1 MTKSRPKLLS
11 DTALMERALVNANEV
26 RGSTAPNPWV
36 GAVLQSV
43 DGEIFDG
50 ATQPVGEDHAE
61 RVAMKI
67 AAAKTKGATVATTLE
82 PCCHRG
88 RTAPCTE
95 ALIEAQVARVIVG
108 LTDPDE
114 NVNGKGI
121 VELRKAG
128 IEVIEG
134 ILEDKVTEQLTPYLH
149 HRRTGK
155 PWVVL
160 KMALTLDGRTSAA
173 DGSSQWITGEAAR
186 TDAHLLRARCDGILV
201 GAQTVRSDNPSL
213 TVRRVTGKDPI
224 RIVLGVAPPD
234 AAVHPCWEV
243 DGDLE
248 KILQSL
254 GQRGIVDLLVEGG
267 ANVASNMHRAGLV
280 NEYVFYLA
288 PALMGGDDGRPLF
301 TGAGSPTIGDL
312 QRGRITSARMVG
324 EDLRIDLRMAA
335 PNTSTEGI

>member
-1 MTKSRPKLLS
+1 LTKSRSKLLS
-11 DTALMERALVNANEV
+11 DTALMERALVNADAV

-36 GAVLQSV
+36 GAVLQTL
-43 DGEIFDG
+43 DGEIFEG
-50 ATQPVGEDHAE
+50 GTQPVGEDHAE
-61 RVAMKI
+61 RVAIKM
-67 AAAKTKGATVATTLE
+67 AAAKAKGATVATTLE
-82 PCCHRG
+82 PCCHQG

-95 ALIEAQVARVIVG
+95 ALIEAQVARVVVG

-114 NVNGKGI
+114 NVNGQGI
-121 VELRKAG
+121 ADLRKAG

-134 ILEDKVTEQLTPYLH
+134 VLEEKVAEQLAPYLH

-160 KMALTLDGRTSAA
+160 KMALTLDGRSSAA

-186 TDAHLLRARCDGILV
+186 ADAHLLRARCDGILV

-213 TVRRVTGKDPI
+213 TVRHVTGKDPI
-224 RIVLGVAPPD
+224 RIVLGIAPPD
-234 AAVHPCWEV
+234 AAIHPCWEV
-243 DGDLE
+243 DGDFE
-248 KILQSL
+248 KVLQLL
-254 GQRGIVDLLVEGG
+254 GERGIVDLLVEGG
-267 ANVASNMHRAGLV
+267 ANVASNVHRAGLV

-301 TGAGSPTIGDL
+301 TGAGAPTIGDL
-312 QRGRITSARMVG
+312 RRGRITSARMVG
-324 EDLRIDLRMAA
+324 EDVRIDLRMAA

>member
-1 MTKSRPKLLS
+1 
-11 DTALMERALVNANEV
+11 MERAIANADEV

-36 GAVLQSV
+36 GVVLQSV

-50 ATQPVGEDHAE
+50 ATQPVGKDHAE

-82 PCCHRG
+82 PCCHQG

-95 ALIEAQVARVIVG
+95 ALIEAQVARVLVG

-114 NVNGKGI
+114 KVNGQGI
-121 VELRKAG
+121 TKLRKAG

-134 ILEDKVTEQLTPYLH
+134 VLEDKVAEQLTPYLH
-149 HRRTGK
+149 HRKTGK

-213 TVRRVTGKDPI
+213 TVRHVTGKDPI
-224 RIVLGVAPPD
+224 RIVLGIAPPD

-267 ANVASNMHRAGLV
+267 ASVASNMHRAGLV

-301 TGAGSPTIGDL
+301 IGAGSLTIGDL

-324 EDLRIDLRMAA
+324 EDLRIDLRMAT